1 MSPHVPAPF
10 HMFRAAALATGI
22 LTLAAGA
29 HVAGGGRLPAPGI
42 LLAILALT
50 ALASTAATRLRLALP
65 ALTALLGGGQL
76 ALHELFT
83 TLSVPVPAA
92 ASAAA
97 SASAAA
103 AAGTHAT
110 HNGHFHGGSPPTP
123 LDLAPLAEHLA
134 PVNPEAA
141 PLMLAAHAAAT
152 LGCALLL
159 ARGEAALW
167 ALAAWLRPLVALPRP
182 VTADADAPVPA
193 AFPPAAVARPPW
205 RNLRWDSRRGP
216 PAAVV
221 LPS

>member
-97 SASAAA
+97 
-103 AAGTHAT
+103 AAGTHAS
-110 HNGHFHGGSPPTP
+110 HNGHAHGGSPPV
-123 LDLAPLAEHLA
+123 LLNLAPLAEHLVPA
-134 PVNPEAA
+134 NPGAA
-141 PLMLAAHAAAT
+141 PLMLGAHPVAT

-159 ARGEAALW
+159 AKGEAALW